1 MHYRKSHQPEEEQIM
16 IKAYSKV
23 ETTDRRSQPR
33 GSRLALHCPVDSLA
47 GLRAAV
53 NNGADG
59 ILLDFDKPSSLHNH
73 CVGHDRFQAL
83 ARGIRYAAEQQVD
96 TVLAIKAR
104 HLDASW
110 SLARLAIDTA
120 ADLGM
125 DAVAISDPSL
135 MLYTAAR
142 YPDLQL
148 HYAVP
153 LSGVSGEA
161 IGFLCKQI
169 NIGRLV
175 LPRMASLNHVKRI
188 AEHTGVS
195 VELVGFGPMCNII
208 DNFKPASGVR
218 DSQAVHLRSGLEDA
232 YLDFDSLNASGG
244 SCALNET
251 ASNDHYY
258 LDIGNA
264 DASALRLLP
273 QLPDAGICAL
283 RIEAHVDSPLK
294 LGQVTKV
301 WREAIDR
308 CLEDRNAYAVSMAWV
323 ERLSH
328 LSPVLRACHEG

>member
-1 MHYRKSHQPEEEQIM
+1 MT
-16 IKAYSKV
+16 KAYSKV
-23 ETTDRRSQPR
+23 ETIKRRPQAHES
-33 GSRLALHCPVDSLA
+33 SLALNCPVASLA

-59 ILLDFDKPSSLHNH
+59 VLLDFDKPSSLRNH
-73 CVGHDRFQAL
+73 CMGHDQFQAL

-96 TVLAIKAR
+96 TVLSIKAC

-120 ADLGM
+120 ADLCM
-125 DAVAISDPSL
+125 NAVAMSDPAL

-153 LSGVSGEA
+153 PSGVSAEA
-161 IGFLCKQI
+161 IGFLCKQMDI
-169 NIGRLV
+169 SRLV

-195 VELVGFGPMCNII
+195 VELVGLGPLCNII
-208 DNFKPASGVR
+208 DDFKPMSGVS
-218 DSQAVHLRSGLEDA
+218 DNQAGDLRSGLEAA
-232 YLDFDSLNASGG
+232 YLDFDALNASGG
-244 SCALNET
+244 SCALDET

-264 DASALRLLP
+264 NASALRLLP
-273 QLPDAGICAL
+273 QLSDAGVRAL
-283 RIEAHVDSPLK
+283 RIEAHVHSPLK

-301 WREAIDR
+301 WREAIDH
-308 CLEDRNAYAVSMAWV
+308 CLEDRDGYAVRMAWV
-323 ERLSH
+323 EQLSRQ
-328 LSPVLRACHEG
+328 SPVLRSCHEG